1 MNIQE
6 HSEFIKLNA
15 YELYTKA
22 WQPETTDKDATLAPI
37 ILMHDSLGSVD
48 LWRDF
53 PAQLAAESCRTVIA
67 YDRLGFG
74 KSSANPDP
82 LSTDF
87 VYAEAQR
94 SFRALLQH
102 YSIQQFI
109 VMGHSVGG
117 GMSVVIATE
126 YQEQCHGLITIAAQ
140 YEVEELTLSGIR
152 EAKTGFAQPGQL
164 ERLAKYHGDKAQ
176 WVLDAWTE
184 TWLSPSFRQWN
195 LEDYV
200 GKVQCPSL
208 IIHGELDEYGTT
220 AQAQKLFS
228 GIKADAELEILE
240 GLHHMPHKEQPALVA
255 ALICDF
261 VNDLS

>member
-1 MNIQE
+1 
-6 HSEFIKLNA
+6 
-15 YELYTKA
+15 
-22 WQPETTDKDATLAPI
+22 
-37 ILMHDSLGSVD
+37 MHDSLGSLD

-53 PAQLAAESCRTVIA
+53 PAQLASASGRKVIA
-67 YDRLGFG
+67 YDRLSFG
-74 KSSANPDP
+74 RSSANPDV

-87 VYAEAQR
+87 VYAEAQQG
-94 SFRALLQH
+94 FKALLQH

-117 GMSVVIATE
+117 GMSVVIASE
-126 YQEQCHGLITIAAQ
+126 YTEQCRGLISIAAQ

-152 EAKTGFAQPGQL
+152 EAKIGFAQLGQL

-195 LEDYV
+195 LEQYV
-200 GKVQCPSL
+200 GKVQYPSL

-228 GIKADAELEILE
+228 SIQGDAELEILE
-240 GLHHMPHKEQPALVA
+240 GLHHMPHKEQPALVT

>member
-74 KSSANPDP
+74 RSSANPHL

-87 VYAEAQR
+87 VYAEARQG
-94 SFRALLQH
+94 FKALLQH

-152 EAKTGFAQPGQL
+152 EAKTGFAQPG
-164 ERLAKYHGDKAQ
+164 
-176 WVLDAWTE
+176 
-184 TWLSPSFRQWN
+184 
-195 LEDYV
+195 
-200 GKVQCPSL
+200 
-208 IIHGELDEYGTT
+208 T
-220 AQAQKLFS
+220 A
-228 GIKADAELEILE
+228 
-240 GLHHMPHKEQPALVA
+240 
-255 ALICDF
+255 
-261 VNDLS
+261 